1 MHRNLYRQP
10 AGWALVGVSLFL
22 LLFSSPVQS
31 EVIKT
36 KGNLTSTIHPAQSC
50 VAEEMVITPEL
61 QFQFAENYFTLSIFS
76 PYQIRLNSPD
86 TKSAFHCLKVNS
98 T

>member
-1 MHRNLYRQP
+1 MISGGIMHRNLYRQP
-10 AGWALVGVSLFL
+10 TGWVLVGVSLFL
-22 LLFSSPVQS
+22 FLFSSPVQA

-61 QFQFAENYFTLSIFS
+61 QFQFAENYFTLFFS
-76 PYQIRLNSPD
+76 LIR
-86 TKSAFHCLKVNS
+86 
-98 T
+98 